1 MNSIQSSPPHPV
13 VKCMGGTDE
22 INVNDAFQVR
32 IYSYFYNACLCLSVN
47 IFYFRL
53 GVVWFALASVVVI
66 WDALFVLLRPRS
78 MPGGDL
84 QQFWKPC

>member
-32 IYSYFYNACLCLSVN
+32 IATSITRVCIYL
-47 IFYFRL
+47 
-53 GVVWFALASVVVI
+53 
-66 WDALFVLLRPRS
+66 
-78 MPGGDL
+78 
-84 QQFWKPC
+84 